1 MKRSDVE
8 AILKEALRQL
18 EREHQELLQW
28 KVHERTLVSH
38 LVCYLRCR
46 FPGYSVD
53 MEYNREGGES
63 NPKRRPDGKTV
74 FPDFVVHRRGDNE
87 RNLLA
92 VECKKSP
99 FRGSDKEKDITKL
112 KGLRQERGYTH
123 AAFVVLKSSG
133 SKICWV

>member
-18 EREHQELLQW
+18 ENDHQELLHW

-38 LVCYLRCR
+38 LVCYLRGR

-53 MEYNREGGES
+53 MEYNREGGEC
-63 NPKRRPDGKTV
+63 NPKRRPDGKTIV
-74 FPDFVVHRRGDNE
+74 PDFVVHRRGDDD

-99 FRGSDKEKDITKL
+99 VRGGDNEKDITKL
-112 KGLRQERGYTH
+112 KGLRDKMRYTH

-133 SKICWV
+133 SKIFWV